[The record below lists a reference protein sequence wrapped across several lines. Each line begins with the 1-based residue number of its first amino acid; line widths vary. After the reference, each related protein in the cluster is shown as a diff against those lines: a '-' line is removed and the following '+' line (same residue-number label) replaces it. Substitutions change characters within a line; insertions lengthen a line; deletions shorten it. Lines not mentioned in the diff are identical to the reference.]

1 MSPINKPY
9 VKHKFESIEERSYEK
24 MDWIQLDTPASPSTS
39 KVLNLEIKNSP
50 NLNREHVENLA
61 GKNL

>member
-9 VKHKFESIEERSYEK
+9 VKHKFVSIQETGCET
-24 MDWIQLDTPASPSTS
+24 MDWIQLETPAPPYTS
-39 KVLNLEIKNSP
+39 KVLNLEIQNLP
-50 NLNREHVENLA
+50 NLNRKHLEELA